1 MNNKIKI
8 LGLSAFIATGM
19 VPLGATQ
26 IFANEINPTQVEERN
41 LDIDEDYDIDDNLE
55 DVDENEEIDDSEIIP
70 INDYVEDYQSDNN
83 QESQDNSEDIDEN
96 EDQGGDDS
104 QTTPIKDYAEGYQ
117 PDNNQEQKDNQEDI
131 NENKDRDSNGEQDSE
146 DNNEDELLIGQP
158 KSNDTPKTSDAGVGG
173 YIGVII
179 ASIGGLFAV
188 IRKMI

>member
-41 LDIDEDYDIDDNLE
+41 LDIEEDYDIDYNLE
-55 DVDENEEIDDSEIIP
+55 DVDENEDIVDSEIIP
-70 INDYVEDYQSDNN
+70 INDYVEDDQSDNN
-83 QESQDNSEDIDEN
+83 QKDQDNSEDIDEN
-96 EDQGGDDS
+96 EDQGVDDS
-104 QTTPIKDYAEGYQ
+104 QTTPIKDYAESYQ
-117 PDNNQEQKDNQEDI
+117 PDNNQEQKDNQ
-131 NENKDRDSNGEQDSE
+131 
-146 DNNEDELLIGQP
+146 EDELLIGQP

>member
-1 MNNKIKI
+1 MKNKIKI

-19 VPLGATQ
+19 VPLGSTQ

-41 LDIDEDYDIDDNLE
+41 LDIEEDYDIDDNLE
-55 DVDENEEIDDSEIIP
+55 DVDENEDIDDSEIIP
-70 INDYVEDYQSDNN
+70 INDYVEDDQSDNN
-83 QESQDNSEDIDEN
+83 QEGQDNSEDIDEN
-96 EDQGGDDS
+96 EDEGVDDS
-104 QTTPIKDYAEGYQ
+104 QTTPIKDYAESYQ
-117 PDNNQEQKDNQEDI
+117 QDNNQEQKDNQ
-131 NENKDRDSNGEQDSE
+131 
-146 DNNEDELLIGQP
+146 EDELLIGQP

>member
-1 MNNKIKI
+1 MKNKIKI

-19 VPLGATQ
+19 VPLGSTQ

-41 LDIDEDYDIDDNLE
+41 LDIEEDYDIDDNLE
-55 DVDENEEIDDSEIIP
+55 DVDENEDLDDSEIIP
-70 INDYVEDYQSDNN
+70 INDYVEDDQSDNN
-83 QESQDNSEDIDEN
+83 QEDQDNS
-96 EDQGGDDS
+96 
-104 QTTPIKDYAEGYQ
+104 
-117 PDNNQEQKDNQEDI
+117 EDI

>member
-41 LDIDEDYDIDDNLE
+41 LDIEEDYDIDDNLE
-55 DVDENEEIDDSEIIP
+55 DVDENEDIDDSEIIP
-70 INDYVEDYQSDNN
+70 INDYVEDDQSDNN
-83 QESQDNSEDIDEN
+83 QEGQDNS
-96 EDQGGDDS
+96 
-104 QTTPIKDYAEGYQ
+104 
-117 PDNNQEQKDNQEDI
+117 EDI
-131 NENKDRDSNGEQDSE
+131 NENKDRDSNEEQDSE

>member
-1 MNNKIKI
+1 MKNKIKI

-19 VPLGATQ
+19 VPLGSTQ

-83 QESQDNSEDIDEN
+83 QESQDNSEDI
-96 EDQGGDDS
+96 
-104 QTTPIKDYAEGYQ
+104 
-117 PDNNQEQKDNQEDI
+117 
-131 NENKDRDSNGEQDSE
+131 NENKDRDSNEEQDSE

>member
-1 MNNKIKI
+1 MKNKIKI

-19 VPLGATQ
+19 VPLGSTQ
-26 IFANEINPTQVEERN
+26 IFANEISPTQVEERN
-41 LDIDEDYDIDDNLE
+41 LDIEEDYDIDDNLE
-55 DVDENEEIDDSEIIP
+55 DVDENEDIDDSEIIP
-70 INDYVEDYQSDNN
+70 INDYVEDDQSDNN
-83 QESQDNSEDIDEN
+83 QKDQDNS
-96 EDQGGDDS
+96 
-104 QTTPIKDYAEGYQ
+104 
-117 PDNNQEQKDNQEDI
+117 EDI

>member
-1 MNNKIKI
+1 MKNKIKI

-19 VPLGATQ
+19 VPLGSTQ

-41 LDIDEDYDIDDNLE
+41 LDIDDNLE
-55 DVDENEEIDDSEIIP
+55 DVDENEDIDDSEIIP
-70 INDYVEDYQSDNN
+70 INDYVEDDQSDNN
-83 QESQDNSEDIDEN
+83 QKDQDNS
-96 EDQGGDDS
+96 
-104 QTTPIKDYAEGYQ
+104 
-117 PDNNQEQKDNQEDI
+117 EDI

>member
-19 VPLGATQ
+19 VPLGSTQ

-41 LDIDEDYDIDDNLE
+41 LDIEEDYDIDDNLE
-55 DVDENEEIDDSEIIP
+55 DVDENEDIDDSEIIP
-70 INDYVEDYQSDNN
+70 INDYVEDDQSDNN
-83 QESQDNSEDIDEN
+83 QKDQDNSEDI
-96 EDQGGDDS
+96 
-104 QTTPIKDYAEGYQ
+104 
-117 PDNNQEQKDNQEDI
+117 
-131 NENKDRDSNGEQDSE
+131 NENNDIDSNGEQDSE

>member
-1 MNNKIKI
+1 MKNKIKI

-19 VPLGATQ
+19 VPLGSTQ

-41 LDIDEDYDIDDNLE
+41 LDIEEDYDIDDNLE
-55 DVDENEEIDDSEIIP
+55 DVDENEDIDDSEIIP

-83 QESQDNSEDIDEN
+83 QEDQDNS
-96 EDQGGDDS
+96 
-104 QTTPIKDYAEGYQ
+104 
-117 PDNNQEQKDNQEDI
+117 EDI

-146 DNNEDELLIGQP
+146 DNNKDELLIGQP

-179 ASIGGLFAV
+179 VSIGGLFAV

>member
-83 QESQDNSEDIDEN
+83 QE
-96 EDQGGDDS
+96 
-104 QTTPIKDYAEGYQ
+104 
-117 PDNNQEQKDNQEDI
+117 QKDNQ
-131 NENKDRDSNGEQDSE
+131 
-146 DNNEDELLIGQP
+146 EDELLIGQP
-158 KSNDTPKTSDAGVGG
+158 KSNDTPKTSDSGVGG

>member
-1 MNNKIKI
+1 MKNKIKI

-19 VPLGATQ
+19 VPLGSTQ

-41 LDIDEDYDIDDNLE
+41 LDIEEDYDIDDNLE

-70 INDYVEDYQSDNN
+70 INDYVEDDQSDNN
-83 QESQDNSEDIDEN
+83 QKDQDNS
-96 EDQGGDDS
+96 
-104 QTTPIKDYAEGYQ
+104 
-117 PDNNQEQKDNQEDI
+117 EDI

>member
-1 MNNKIKI
+1 MKNKIKI

-19 VPLGATQ
+19 VPLGSTQ

-41 LDIDEDYDIDDNLE
+41 LDIEEDYDIDDNLE
-55 DVDENEEIDDSEIIP
+55 DVDENEDIDDSEIIP
-70 INDYVEDYQSDNN
+70 INDYVEDDQSDNN
-83 QESQDNSEDIDEN
+83 QEDQDNS
-96 EDQGGDDS
+96 
-104 QTTPIKDYAEGYQ
+104 
-117 PDNNQEQKDNQEDI
+117 EDI

-158 KSNDTPKTSDAGVGG
+158 KSNDTPKTSDSGVGG

>member
-1 MNNKIKI
+1 MKNKIKI

-70 INDYVEDYQSDNN
+70 INDYVEDDQSDNN
-83 QESQDNSEDIDEN
+83 QKDQDNS
-96 EDQGGDDS
+96 
-104 QTTPIKDYAEGYQ
+104 
-117 PDNNQEQKDNQEDI
+117 EDI
-131 NENKDRDSNGEQDSE
+131 NENKDRDSNEEQDSE

>member
-19 VPLGATQ
+19 VPLGSTQ

-83 QESQDNSEDIDEN
+83 QKDQDNS
-96 EDQGGDDS
+96 
-104 QTTPIKDYAEGYQ
+104 
-117 PDNNQEQKDNQEDI
+117 EDI

>member
-41 LDIDEDYDIDDNLE
+41 LDIGEDYDIDDNLE

-96 EDQGGDDS
+96 EDEGVDDS

-117 PDNNQEQKDNQEDI
+117 PDNNQEQKDNQ
-131 NENKDRDSNGEQDSE
+131 
-146 DNNEDELLIGQP
+146 EDELLIGQP

>member
-1 MNNKIKI
+1 MKNKIKI

-41 LDIDEDYDIDDNLE
+41 LDIEEDYDIDDNLE
-55 DVDENEEIDDSEIIP
+55 DVDENEDIDDSEIIP
-70 INDYVEDYQSDNN
+70 INDYVEDDQSDNN
-83 QESQDNSEDIDEN
+83 QEGQDNS
-96 EDQGGDDS
+96 
-104 QTTPIKDYAEGYQ
+104 
-117 PDNNQEQKDNQEDI
+117 EDI

>member
-55 DVDENEEIDDSEIIP
+55 DVDENEDIDDSEIIP
-70 INDYVEDYQSDNN
+70 INDYVEDDQSDNN
-83 QESQDNSEDIDEN
+83 QEGQDNSEDIDEN
-96 EDQGGDDS
+96 EDQGVDDS
-104 QTTPIKDYAEGYQ
+104 QTTPIKDYAESYQ
-117 PDNNQEQKDNQEDI
+117 QDNNQEQKDNQ
-131 NENKDRDSNGEQDSE
+131 
-146 DNNEDELLIGQP
+146 EDELLIGQP

>member
-1 MNNKIKI
+1 MKNKIKI

-19 VPLGATQ
+19 VPLGSTQ

-41 LDIDEDYDIDDNLE
+41 LDIDEDYDTDDNLE
-55 DVDENEEIDDSEIIP
+55 DVDENEDIDDSEIIP
-70 INDYVEDYQSDNN
+70 INDYVEDDQSDNN
-83 QESQDNSEDIDEN
+83 QKDQDNS
-96 EDQGGDDS
+96 
-104 QTTPIKDYAEGYQ
+104 
-117 PDNNQEQKDNQEDI
+117 EDI

>member
-1 MNNKIKI
+1 MKNKIKI

-19 VPLGATQ
+19 VPLGSTQ

-41 LDIDEDYDIDDNLE
+41 LDIEEDYDIDDNLE
-55 DVDENEEIDDSEIIP
+55 DVDENEDIDDSEIIP
-70 INDYVEDYQSDNN
+70 INDYVEDDQSDNN
-83 QESQDNSEDIDEN
+83 QKDQDNS
-96 EDQGGDDS
+96 
-104 QTTPIKDYAEGYQ
+104 
-117 PDNNQEQKDNQEDI
+117 EDI

>member
-83 QESQDNSEDIDEN
+83 QESQDNSEDVDEN
-96 EDQGGDDS
+96 ED
-104 QTTPIKDYAEGYQ
+104 
-117 PDNNQEQKDNQEDI
+117 
-131 NENKDRDSNGEQDSE
+131 RDSNEEQDSE

>member
-41 LDIDEDYDIDDNLE
+41 LDIDEDYDTDDNLE

-83 QESQDNSEDIDEN
+83 QESQDNSEDI
-96 EDQGGDDS
+96 
-104 QTTPIKDYAEGYQ
+104 
-117 PDNNQEQKDNQEDI
+117 

-146 DNNEDELLIGQP
+146 DNNKDELLIGQP

-179 ASIGGLFAV
+179 ASICGLFAV

>member
-1 MNNKIKI
+1 MKNKIKI

-19 VPLGATQ
+19 VPLGSTQ

-41 LDIDEDYDIDDNLE
+41 LDIEEDYDIDDNLE
-55 DVDENEEIDDSEIIP
+55 DVDENEDIDDSEIIP
-70 INDYVEDYQSDNN
+70 INDYVEDDQSDNN
-83 QESQDNSEDIDEN
+83 QEDQDNS
-96 EDQGGDDS
+96 
-104 QTTPIKDYAEGYQ
+104 
-117 PDNNQEQKDNQEDI
+117 EDI

>member
-1 MNNKIKI
+1 MKNKIKI

-19 VPLGATQ
+19 VPLGSTQ

-41 LDIDEDYDIDDNLE
+41 LDIEEDYDIDDNLE
-55 DVDENEEIDDSEIIP
+55 DVDENEDIDDSEIIP
-70 INDYVEDYQSDNN
+70 INDYVEDDQSDNN
-83 QESQDNSEDIDEN
+83 QKDQDNL
-96 EDQGGDDS
+96 
-104 QTTPIKDYAEGYQ
+104 
-117 PDNNQEQKDNQEDI
+117 EDI
-131 NENKDRDSNGEQDSE
+131 NENKDRDSNEEQDSE

-188 IRKMI
+188 IRKMIIH

>member
-1 MNNKIKI
+1 MKNKIKI

-26 IFANEINPTQVEERN
+26 IFANEINPIQVEERN
-41 LDIDEDYDIDDNLE
+41 LDIDEDYDTDDNIE

-83 QESQDNSEDIDEN
+83 QKDQDNS
-96 EDQGGDDS
+96 
-104 QTTPIKDYAEGYQ
+104 
-117 PDNNQEQKDNQEDI
+117 EDI
-131 NENKDRDSNGEQDSE
+131 NENKDRDSNEEQDSE
-146 DNNEDELLIGQP
+146 NNNEDELLIGQP

>member
-1 MNNKIKI
+1 MKNKIKI

-41 LDIDEDYDIDDNLE
+41 LDIEEDYDIDDNLE
-55 DVDENEEIDDSEIIP
+55 DVDENEDIDDSEIIP
-70 INDYVEDYQSDNN
+70 INDYVEDDQSDNN
-83 QESQDNSEDIDEN
+83 QKDQDNS
-96 EDQGGDDS
+96 
-104 QTTPIKDYAEGYQ
+104 
-117 PDNNQEQKDNQEDI
+117 EDI

>member
-1 MNNKIKI
+1 MKNKIKI

-19 VPLGATQ
+19 VPLGSTQ

-41 LDIDEDYDIDDNLE
+41 LDIEEDYDIDDNLE
-55 DVDENEEIDDSEIIP
+55 DVDENEDIDDSEIIP
-70 INDYVEDYQSDNN
+70 INDYVEDDQSDNN
-83 QESQDNSEDIDEN
+83 QKDQDNS
-96 EDQGGDDS
+96 
-104 QTTPIKDYAEGYQ
+104 
-117 PDNNQEQKDNQEDI
+117 EDI

-179 ASIGGLFAV
+179 ASLGGLFAV

>member
-19 VPLGATQ
+19 VPLGSTQ

-41 LDIDEDYDIDDNLE
+41 LDIYEDYDIDDNLE
-55 DVDENEEIDDSEIIP
+55 DIDENEEIDDSEIIP

-96 EDQGGDDS
+96 EDQGVDDS
-104 QTTPIKDYAEGYQ
+104 QTTPIKDYAESYQ
-117 PDNNQEQKDNQEDI
+117 PDNNQEQKDNQ
-131 NENKDRDSNGEQDSE
+131 
-146 DNNEDELLIGQP
+146 EDELLIGQP

>member
-1 MNNKIKI
+1 MKNKIKI

-19 VPLGATQ
+19 VPLGSTQ

-41 LDIDEDYDIDDNLE
+41 LDIEEDYDIDDNLE
-55 DVDENEEIDDSEIIP
+55 DVDENEDIDDSEIIP
-70 INDYVEDYQSDNN
+70 INDYVEDDQSDNN
-83 QESQDNSEDIDEN
+83 QEGQDNSEDIDEN
-96 EDQGGDDS
+96 EDEGVDDS

-117 PDNNQEQKDNQEDI
+117 PDNNQEQKDNQ
-131 NENKDRDSNGEQDSE
+131 
-146 DNNEDELLIGQP
+146 EDELLIGQP

>member
-1 MNNKIKI
+1 MKNKIKI

-19 VPLGATQ
+19 VPLGSTQ

-83 QESQDNSEDIDEN
+83 QE
-96 EDQGGDDS
+96 
-104 QTTPIKDYAEGYQ
+104 
-117 PDNNQEQKDNQEDI
+117 QKDNQEDI
-131 NENKDRDSNGEQDSE
+131 NENKDRDSNEEQDSE
-146 DNNEDELLIGQP
+146 ENNEDELLIGQP

>member
-1 MNNKIKI
+1 MKNKIKI

-83 QESQDNSEDIDEN
+83 QEDQDNS
-96 EDQGGDDS
+96 
-104 QTTPIKDYAEGYQ
+104 
-117 PDNNQEQKDNQEDI
+117 EDI
-131 NENKDRDSNGEQDSE
+131 NENKDRDSNEEQDSE

>member
-1 MNNKIKI
+1 MKNKIKI

-19 VPLGATQ
+19 VPLGSTQ

-41 LDIDEDYDIDDNLE
+41 LDIEEDYDIDDNLE
-55 DVDENEEIDDSEIIP
+55 DVDENEDIDDSEIIP
-70 INDYVEDYQSDNN
+70 INDYVEDDQS
-83 QESQDNSEDIDEN
+83 
-96 EDQGGDDS
+96 
-104 QTTPIKDYAEGYQ
+104 
-117 PDNNQEQKDNQEDI
+117 DNNQEQKDNQEDI

>member
-19 VPLGATQ
+19 VPLGSTQ

-41 LDIDEDYDIDDNLE
+41 LDIEEDYDIDDNLE
-55 DVDENEEIDDSEIIP
+55 DVDENEDIDDSEIIP
-70 INDYVEDYQSDNN
+70 INDYVEDDQSDNN
-83 QESQDNSEDIDEN
+83 QEGQDNS
-96 EDQGGDDS
+96 
-104 QTTPIKDYAEGYQ
+104 
-117 PDNNQEQKDNQEDI
+117 EDI
-131 NENKDRDSNGEQDSE
+131 NENKDRDSNEEQDSE
-146 DNNEDELLIGQP
+146 DNNEDGLLIGQP
-158 KSNDTPKTSDAGVGG
+158 KSNDTPKTSDAGVVG

>member
-1 MNNKIKI
+1 MKNKIKI

-19 VPLGATQ
+19 VPLGSTQ

-41 LDIDEDYDIDDNLE
+41 LDIEEDYDIDDNLE
-55 DVDENEEIDDSEIIP
+55 DVDENEDIDDSEIIP
-70 INDYVEDYQSDNN
+70 INDYVEDDQSDNN
-83 QESQDNSEDIDEN
+83 QKDQDNSEDI
-96 EDQGGDDS
+96 
-104 QTTPIKDYAEGYQ
+104 T
-117 PDNNQEQKDNQEDI
+117 
-131 NENKDRDSNGEQDSE
+131 ENKDRDSNGEQDSE

>member
-1 MNNKIKI
+1 MKNKIKI

-19 VPLGATQ
+19 VPLGSTQ

-41 LDIDEDYDIDDNLE
+41 LDIEEDYDIDDNLE
-55 DVDENEEIDDSEIIP
+55 DVDENEDIDDSEIIP
-70 INDYVEDYQSDNN
+70 INDYVEDDQSDNN
-83 QESQDNSEDIDEN
+83 QKDQDNS
-96 EDQGGDDS
+96 
-104 QTTPIKDYAEGYQ
+104 
-117 PDNNQEQKDNQEDI
+117 EDI

-188 IRKMI
+188 IRIMI

>member
-41 LDIDEDYDIDDNLE
+41 LDIEEDYDIDDNLE

-96 EDQGGDDS
+96 EDQGVDDS
-104 QTTPIKDYAEGYQ
+104 QTTPIKDYAESYQ
-117 PDNNQEQKDNQEDI
+117 PDNNQEQKDNQ
-131 NENKDRDSNGEQDSE
+131 
-146 DNNEDELLIGQP
+146 EDELLIGQP

-179 ASIGGLFAV
+179 ASICGLFAV

>member
-1 MNNKIKI
+1 MKNKIKI

-19 VPLGATQ
+19 VPFGSTQ

-41 LDIDEDYDIDDNLE
+41 LDIEEDYDIDDNLE
-55 DVDENEEIDDSEIIP
+55 DVDENEDIDDSEIIP
-70 INDYVEDYQSDNN
+70 INDYVEDDQSDNN
-83 QESQDNSEDIDEN
+83 QKDQDNS
-96 EDQGGDDS
+96 
-104 QTTPIKDYAEGYQ
+104 
-117 PDNNQEQKDNQEDI
+117 EDI

>member
-1 MNNKIKI
+1 M
-8 LGLSAFIATGM
+8 LFRS
-19 VPLGATQ
+19 
-26 IFANEINPTQVEERN
+26 
-41 LDIDEDYDIDDNLE
+41 
-55 DVDENEEIDDSEIIP
+55 DDSEIIP

-96 EDQGGDDS
+96 EDEGVDDS

-117 PDNNQEQKDNQEDI
+117 PDNNQEQKDNQ
-131 NENKDRDSNGEQDSE
+131 
-146 DNNEDELLIGQP
+146 EDELLIGQP

>member
-8 LGLSAFIATGM
+8 LGLSAFIAIGM

-55 DVDENEEIDDSEIIP
+55 DVDENEDIDDSEIIP

-83 QESQDNSEDIDEN
+83 QE
-96 EDQGGDDS
+96 
-104 QTTPIKDYAEGYQ
+104 
-117 PDNNQEQKDNQEDI
+117 QKDNQ
-131 NENKDRDSNGEQDSE
+131 
-146 DNNEDELLIGQP
+146 EDELLIGQP

>member
-19 VPLGATQ
+19 VPLGSTQ

-41 LDIDEDYDIDDNLE
+41 LDIEEDYDIDDNLE
-55 DVDENEEIDDSEIIP
+55 DVDENEDIDDSEIIP
-70 INDYVEDYQSDNN
+70 INDYVEDDQSDNN
-83 QESQDNSEDIDEN
+83 QEDQDNS
-96 EDQGGDDS
+96 
-104 QTTPIKDYAEGYQ
+104 
-117 PDNNQEQKDNQEDI
+117 EDI